1 MISGFR
7 LRMAAVAAAA
17 VGATTG
23 ATVAMFGVRSHSP
36 SPSRTSSTR
45 SRRQSQYSCNII

>member
-7 LRMAAVAAAA
+7 LRMAAVAA